1 MLMRPSLHRRLPK
14 DLGEGCPVLHL
25 HVPCAKDQAAA
36 VLKSVAI
43 FCGTASRSYERDPHI
58 VSVQCAGSQAA
69 LKTLV
74 CKCRG

>member
-1 MLMRPSLHRRLPK
+1 MVGRPSLHRRLPK
-14 DLGEGCPVLHL
+14 DSGEGDSVLRL
-25 HVPCAKDQAAA
+25 HVPWAKDQAAA

-69 LKTLV
+69 LETLV